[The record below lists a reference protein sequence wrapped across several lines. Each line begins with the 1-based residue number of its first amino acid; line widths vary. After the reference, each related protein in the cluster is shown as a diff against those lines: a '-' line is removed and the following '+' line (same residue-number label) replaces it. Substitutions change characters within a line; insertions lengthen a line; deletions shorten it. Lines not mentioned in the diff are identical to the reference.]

1 MTKPKSIRLLIA
13 WVLAAALVTAFGS
26 DAFASSQRSF
36 LNRPSV
42 GATALKP
49 FIGPRAGEP
58 DVPQGSPAPLKPV
71 ATPQGGA
78 PLSTWVLRVQWTIR
92 VVLMRVP

>member
-1 MTKPKSIRLLIA
+1 MMKPKSIRLLIA

-26 DAFASSQRSF
+26 DAFASSKRSF

-49 FIGPRAGEP
+49 FLGPRIGEP
-58 DVPQGSPAPLKPV
+58 DVPTGLPKPV
-71 ATPQGGA
+71 VTPQSGA